1 MGSCGGKGDKQ
12 DVEEKAAAEKKKQRV
27 AAEAAAAEA
36 AAKKAK
42 EAADA
47 ATAATAK
54 AEADRVRQAKEAKE
68 KAEAD
73 EAALPGLNNPYVA
86 PAKPAPEP
94 EPAPVPS
101 GLALLPDALEEAAA
115 SPGAPARHPQ
125 LERMRE
131 KAAAAGEAAEE
142 VTPVAEAAL
151 PKFNPVKT
159 AGASPTGS
167 RDRSNSPSQTVEA
180 LPGSGSL
187 LNRSVEAE
195 EPVAQRDSNA
205 LPGFSNAFAQSPSSA
220 ATTEVEIEDEKPG
233 VLNAF
238 G

>member
-1 MGSCGGKGDKQ
+1 M
-12 DVEEKAAAEKKKQRV
+12 VI
-27 AAEAAAAEA
+27 
-36 AAKKAK
+36 
-42 EAADA
+42 
-47 ATAATAK
+47 
-54 AEADRVRQAKEAKE
+54 RQ
-68 KAEAD
+68 
-73 EAALPGLNNPYVA
+73 
-86 PAKPAPEP
+86 
-94 EPAPVPS
+94 
-101 GLALLPDALEEAAA
+101 
-115 SPGAPARHPQ
+115 
-125 LERMRE
+125 
-131 KAAAAGEAAEE
+131 AAEE

-159 AGASPTGS
+159 AGARPLCTAAPTAQPTIPRAAPSAAPATIPPTTLRTAPSLTYSSCTTRSPTPPLTVHLSHPRMCAGGSSTESTCTVSSAHNVNTCTTLIACVAGASPTGS